1 MKNNELN
8 GRGYDLDYYALYL
21 RQYLKDH
28 RFPEWEDDL
37 LIEAKAEQATD
48 TFVASRLAGDEY
60 VISSEK
66 ALATLLDGFEMSNY
80 EFIQEILLE
89 EFIDDI
95 PLDDRSL
102 EFWTYTMLEELAPEF
117 KGMTLSKEYLATNE
131 GAVFKLTV
139 IGRISLYLEENGL

>member
-48 TFVASRLAGDEY
+48 TFVTSRLAGDEY
-60 VISSEK
+60 VISFEK
-66 ALATLLDGFEMSNY
+66 AIATLLDGFEISNY
-80 EFIQEILLE
+80 EFIQEILLD
-89 EFIDDI
+89 EFTNDI

-102 EFWTYTMLEELAPEF
+102 EFWTYTMLEELAQEF
-117 KGMTLSKEYLATNE
+117 KDVTLSDEYLATAE
-131 GAVFKLTV
+131 GAVFKVTV